1 MGPVLLRQDGDPVS
15 ERCLLAETPLTR
27 LNRLPGRRE
36 LEKGEGLL
44 LRHAASIHT
53 FFVRLPIRAGDK
65 LTLE

>member
-1 MGPVLLRQDGDPVS
+1 VSSGGDTAHKAQQAS
-15 ERCLLAETPLTR
+15 
-27 LNRLPGRRE
+27 GRRQ